1 MKVKELLNYSA
12 SFYEGDF
19 TERIKELSEY
29 MELDLNRKIDDLSYG
44 NKKKVGIV
52 QGLLHK
58 PELIILDEPT
68 SGLDPLMQQKFFNL
82 LEQERKDG
90 ATILFS
96 SHILSEV
103 QRLCDRVAII
113 KEGKIIRVESV
124 NDLSENKYKK
134 VRIESAVNF
143 AQVNDVEG
151 VTNFMKK
158 DNVYTFLYNGDI
170 NNIVTILKDSKL
182 DDLSISEPTLEE
194 IFMHYYE

>member
-1 MKVKELLNYSA
+1 
-12 SFYEGDF
+12 
-19 TERIKELSEY
+19 
-29 MELDLNRKIDDLSYG
+29 
-44 NKKKVGIV
+44 
-52 QGLLHK
+52 
-58 PELIILDEPT
+58 
-68 SGLDPLMQQKFFNL
+68 
-82 LEQERKDG
+82 
-90 ATILFS
+90 
-96 SHILSEV
+96 
-103 QRLCDRVAII
+103 VAII
-113 KEGKIIRVESV
+113 KEGKIIRIESV